1 MMGSGACFISMSM
14 LLSAEAVIVGIGS
27 RYSKQ
32 YKYNENTEDS
42 SSSTLIV
49 KLTVQVFSHTLSVSP
64 DHHQVELA
72 GLIPGGHLG
81 GEAGIQVAISSQ
93 MTCVADYLGSEAYFL

>member
-1 MMGSGACFISMSM
+1 MSM
-14 LLSAEAVIVGIGS
+14 LLSAEAVLVSIGS

-32 YKYNENTEDS
+32 YKYNDNTEDS
-42 SSSTLIV
+42 SSSSSLIV

-72 GLIPGGHLG
+72 GHIPGGHLG